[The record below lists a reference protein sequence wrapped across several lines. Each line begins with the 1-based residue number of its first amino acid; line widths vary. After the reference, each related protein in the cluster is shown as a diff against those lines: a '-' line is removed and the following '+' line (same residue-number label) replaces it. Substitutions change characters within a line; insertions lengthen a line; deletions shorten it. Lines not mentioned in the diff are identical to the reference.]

1 MEALL
6 LFAVVYALHLVPVF
20 APPTWMA
27 IALVALNRPELN
39 PFVVA
44 VIAALAATCGRVT
57 LAYGAKVLV
66 RERWMSERTRENVD
80 FLGRLIEKRR
90 GARYGLL
97 LLYLYNPASNCLFIA
112 HSLARLPIAMIAL
125 PFLIGR
131 LTTYT
136 LWGMATQSV
145 AQQFRLDERDWS
157 TYLGGY
163 FILTQLVLLIAL
175 WLFARIDWRALF
187 ETHRLRLLG
196 HDRPEERD

>member
-6 LFAVVYALHLVPVF
+6 LFAVVYALHLVPIF

-39 PFVVA
+39 PFAVA
-44 VIAALAATCGRVT
+44 VIAASAATAGRVT
-57 LAYGAKVLV
+57 LAYAATVLV
-66 RERWMSERTRENVD
+66 RERWMSPGTRANVD

-90 GARYGLL
+90 DARFGLL

-112 HSLARLPIAMIAL
+112 HGLARLPILMIAA

-131 LTTYT
+131 LVTYT
-136 LWGMATQSV
+136 LWGMAAQSV
-145 AQQFRLDERDWS
+145 AQQFRLDERDWG

-163 FILTQLVLLIAL
+163 FILTQLVLLTAL
-175 WLFARIDWRALF
+175 WLFARLDWRALF
-187 ETHRLRLLG
+187 EGRRLRLLG
-196 HDRPEERD
+196 RERDD